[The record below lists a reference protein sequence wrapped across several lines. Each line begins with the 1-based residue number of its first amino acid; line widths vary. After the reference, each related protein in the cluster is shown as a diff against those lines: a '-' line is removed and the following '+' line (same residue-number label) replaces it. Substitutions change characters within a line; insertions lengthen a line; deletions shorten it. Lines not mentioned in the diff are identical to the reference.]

1 MKILNLNKLCS
12 FCSATVIT
20 FAISVTSMQSVAETL
35 RLSTPVP
42 PSHIFS
48 KVSTK
53 FAEDLSARTNGDL
66 NIKVFPFGK
75 LGSDPENTLMIQ
87 TGAIQL
93 AVIPAAFIANRE
105 ESLNAWL
112 LPGLFDD
119 IEAAGA
125 ATQLPAARDMLT
137 ELDKQ
142 GMIGL
147 GYVFAGMRHLLSVDP
162 ISDMKEIKDK
172 KIRTFPGPIFND
184 WWLTFGAAPTALPT
198 PEIAPALTTNL
209 LDIVDVDLDLVTAL
223 KLYQQAPNLAIT
235 NHMAFPAIMVVSRKW
250 WESKTAEQQTVIREV
265 FAEAEAWG
273 IKAQVMAEEKNLKM
287 LKDAGVAIIK
297 IEKSS
302 YADSTAEILNKY
314 INKTPLI
321 SEFYEQVKAEK

>member
-1 MKILNLNKLCS
+1 MKTLNFNKLCS
-12 FCSATVIT
+12 FCSTTAVALT
-20 FAISVTSMQSVAETL
+20 ISVTSMQSVAETL

-48 KVSTK
+48 EVSTK
-53 FAEDLSARTNGDL
+53 FAENLSARTNGDL

-87 TGAIQL
+87 TGAIQF
-93 AVIPAAFIANRE
+93 AVIPAAFMANRE

-119 IEAAGA
+119 VAAAGA
-125 ATQLPAARDMLT
+125 ATQFSTAKEMLA

-142 GMIGL
+142 GMVGL

-235 NHMAFPAIMVVSRKW
+235 NHMAFPAIMVVSKKW
-250 WESKTAEQQTVIREV
+250 WESKTAEQQTVIRNV

-287 LKDAGVAIIK
+287 LKDAGVKIINIDK
-297 IEKSS
+297 NS
-302 YADSTAEILNKY
+302 YADNTAEVLNKY
-314 INKTPLI
+314 LNKTPLI
-321 SEFYEQVKAEK
+321 SEFYGQVKVQK

>member
-1 MKILNLNKLCS
+1 MKTLNLNKLCS
-12 FCSATVIT
+12 FCSATVVALT
-20 FAISVTSMQSVAETL
+20 ISVTSMQSVAETL

-53 FAEDLSARTNGDL
+53 FAEDLSIRTNGDL

-87 TGAIQL
+87 TGAIQF
-93 AVIPAAFIANRE
+93 AIIPAAFMANRE

-119 IEAAGA
+119 VAAAGA
-125 ATQLPAARDMLT
+125 ATQFSTAKGMLA

-142 GMIGL
+142 GMVGL

-172 KIRTFPGPIFND
+172 KIRTFPGLFLMI
-184 WWLTFGAAPTALPT
+184 G
-198 PEIAPALTTNL
+198 
-209 LDIVDVDLDLVTAL
+209 
-223 KLYQQAPNLAIT
+223 
-235 NHMAFPAIMVVSRKW
+235 
-250 WESKTAEQQTVIREV
+250 
-265 FAEAEAWG
+265 G
-273 IKAQVMAEEKNLKM
+273 
-287 LKDAGVAIIK
+287 
-297 IEKSS
+297 
-302 YADSTAEILNKY
+302 
-314 INKTPLI
+314 
-321 SEFYEQVKAEK
+321 